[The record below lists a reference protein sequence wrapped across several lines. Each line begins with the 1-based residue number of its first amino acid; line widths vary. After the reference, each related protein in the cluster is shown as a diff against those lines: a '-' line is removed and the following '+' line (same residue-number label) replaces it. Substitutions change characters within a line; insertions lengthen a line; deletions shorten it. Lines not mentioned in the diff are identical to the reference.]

1 MKRTFLLIISSA
13 ILAVI
18 TLNSNSSG
26 PANNNNGNKTGG
38 PGASGTCG
46 NAGCH
51 SGATGSTGAVS
62 LRLKADNS
70 PANGKY
76 APGQVY
82 VVTVSGTH
90 ASLPKFGFQLMAL
103 KETANTQAGT
113 FGNFG
118 SNNHSKA
125 LSGITIVEQ
134 HHAIA
139 KTGTDFKTEFE
150 WTAPVAGTGNVKF
163 YGILNA
169 VDGTGS
175 TGGDAVSPSFNL
187 TLAEATN
194 GVNDIATQPVLSVYP
209 NPVKGNL
216 HINVPNNGSYKL
228 NIYSLDGKVAV
239 KEQVEVNS
247 KTISLPVNLLPGT
260 YILNVTNGTEHFT
273 IPFIKE

>member
-1 MKRTFLLIISSA
+1 MKRTFLLFTFSA
-13 ILAVI
+13 ALAVI

-46 NAGCH
+46 NPGCH
-51 SGATGSTGAVS
+51 SGATGATGAVS
-62 LRLKADNS
+62 LKLKSDNS

-82 VVTVSGTH
+82 IVTVSGTH

-113 FGNFG
+113 FGNF
-118 SNNHSKA
+118 SADNHSKVVA
-125 LSGITIVEQ
+125 GITLVEQ

-139 KTGTDFKTEFE
+139 KAGTDFKTEFE
-150 WTAPVAGTGNVKF
+150 WTAPAAGTGNIKF

-169 VDGTGS
+169 VNGTGS
-175 TGGDAVSPSFNL
+175 TGGDAVSPGFDL

-194 GVNDIATQPVLSVYP
+194 GINDISKQQLTIYP
-209 NPVKGNL
+209 NPVRQSLNL
-216 HINVPNNGSYKL
+216 TIPHNDNYELK
-228 NIYSLDGKVAV
+228 IYSLDGKLSF
-239 KEQVEVNS
+239 KQKLEVNTP
-247 KTISLPVNLLPGT
+247 TISLPIELVTGT
-260 YILNVTNGTEHFT
+260 YTLILTTATEKYT
-273 IPFIKE
+273 TVFIKE